1 MKRSHKRILIFFV
14 LLLAVLLLA
23 GCGGIATDPETGQTI
38 YKPGIFEPIAAPLRA
53 MVVFFNNKLLAP
65 LGITYSWGWAII
77 LAAVAIRLLL
87 LPLSIRQTRSM
98 KQAQIKTKA
107 LQPELDRLKKKYG
120 KDKQRYQQE
129 QMKLY
134 QEHGITSAQM
144 AGCLPTLLQM
154 PILFAFYYAII
165 GLVAGGLITGEPWYF
180 IPDISLPSY
189 REGFSWLTQGLSLDN
204 LGGSLQYLISP
215 GVWPYLVL
223 PILLAITQ
231 FVMVKTGPSAQA
243 QPGGEEGGGAASGVM
258 GQMTWLMT
266 GMFVFFALQVP
277 AALSLYWVVGNSLA
291 MAQQIYVNK
300 QQERWEKEVTL
311 KPILVASESN
321 PSANGSN
328 EDEPP
333 APQESEAKKAKSEK
347 PTPTAKSGTRRKRRR
362 RR

>member
-1 MKRSHKRILIFFV
+1 MKRSHKRILIFLV
-14 LLLAVLLLA
+14 LLLAVLVLA
-23 GCGGIATDPETGQTI
+23 GCGGITTDPETGQTI

-53 MVVFFNNKLLAP
+53 MVEFFNDKLLEP

-77 LAAVAIRLLL
+77 LAAVVIRLLL

-154 PILFAFYYAII
+154 PILFAFYYAIL
-165 GLVAGGLITGEPWYF
+165 GLVAGGKITGEPFYF
-180 IPDISLPSY
+180 IPDISHPTY
-189 REGFSWLTQGLSLDN
+189 RDGFSWLTQGLSFSD
-204 LGGSLQYLISP
+204 LGGSLQHLAAP
-215 GVWPYLVL
+215 DVWPYLVL
-223 PILLAITQ
+223 PALLAITQ

-243 QPGGEEGGGAASGVM
+243 QPGGEEGGAASGMM

-277 AALSLYWVVGNSLA
+277 AALSLYWVVGNALA
-291 MAQQIYVNK
+291 MAQQIYVNR
-300 QQERWEKEVTL
+300 QTERWENEVTL
-311 KPILVASESN
+311 KPIVVASESN
-321 PSANGSN
+321 PSANGS
-328 EDEPP
+328 DEKEEKP
-333 APQESEAKKAKSEK
+333 APKKSEAKPAKAKATTS
-347 PTPTAKSGTRRKRRR
+347 TAKSGTRRKRRKR
-362 RR
+362 R